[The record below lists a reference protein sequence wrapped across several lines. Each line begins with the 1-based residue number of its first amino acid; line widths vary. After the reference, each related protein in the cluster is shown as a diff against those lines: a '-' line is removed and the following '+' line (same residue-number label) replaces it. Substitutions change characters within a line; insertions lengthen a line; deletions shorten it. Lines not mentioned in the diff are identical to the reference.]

1 MQKLRN
7 FAFLSLTLLFG
18 LRSYAQT
25 ILFQDNF
32 GTGCNSVQQANNVAT
47 PSGTWT
53 TTDLIPPTPSSNAW
67 FISATEV
74 GPLAVAPST
83 CGTDGCNNGAN
94 NQTLHL
100 GSVPDFSGLTPCPS
114 GDCGASYNAGLSFLG
129 VDATTAQRAQS
140 PTFSCAATAGTVYI
154 KFKYLKGGDAPVD
167 NCVLEVSTDGGGSWT
182 QFDDPP
188 TTGVCGA
195 FDYGSGIPLDK
206 GTWAFR
212 NIAVPGAAGAASVK
226 IGLLWKNDA
235 DDFGVDPSFAIDDI
249 VVIDSVLTVVNPV
262 INITGPTT
270 LCIGQ
275 AGTYT
280 ATATAGAPINTWT
293 WSALPAGGSA
303 TGQANGTTTCTINY
317 SFPTAGTYT
326 IGCLA
331 DNGSGAAPPIGS
343 NTIVVT
349 VSANQVP
356 AVSIGP
362 AGPCAAQSVTITPV
376 PTNGGAAPTYQ
387 WFVNG
392 TPNSTGATFT
402 TSTLAVG
409 DLVTC
414 TMTSNSACASPTTAN
429 SNTLT
434 AVNCSVNPTPSITSA
449 TLNGCVNQ
457 PISLS
462 GSASP
467 SSGAVSTW
475 AWTSSPA
482 TATFSAPAG
491 QNTTFTAATPGSYT
505 VTLTVTPGNAQTTTT
520 LTISATPTVG
530 VTPSADTVCL
540 GGTGTTLIASGA
552 STYSWTPATGLSATT
567 GTVVNANPT
576 SNTTYIVTG
585 TTNGCSSTAS
595 SQITA
600 LVVSPVVATAL
611 SNYVCLG
618 STTSITTSAPAALS
632 YSWTPSTGLS
642 CTNCGNPIVTASDT
656 TIYTVTVTG
665 QCFSNTS
672 DTVIIYGV
680 VCGPPVAGFVP
691 SDTVICRYS
700 CITYTDT
707 SKFAPLQYQWY
718 FQGGVPD
725 SSHEQNPTVCYPV
738 ESANSPAGN
747 GMYYVTLIVTNL
759 QGDKDTMI
767 DSIKVDISPIANI
780 NNNQTYTTIELGTS
794 TTLNAT
800 YSSGALYYS
809 WIPSVGM
816 ECPSCSVIEVS
827 PQQNTVYVVKA
838 TNGFGCYDYDTILV
852 RVEKICGDVFVPTAF
867 SPNGDNINDHA
878 LVKNNNCIR
887 SLVFSIFDRW
897 GEKVFYTEDPKSIG
911 WDGTYKGKAMD
922 AGVFVFY
929 VDAVLSDNTTVSQKG
944 NITLVR

>member
-1 MQKLRN
+1 MQKLKN
-7 FAFLSLTLLFG
+7 YAFLSILLLFG
-18 LRSYAQT
+18 FGLNAQVFWTEDFSNACPNNCPALGYAGANGAWTATDGFNDTDANVWMVSYA
-25 ILFQDNF
+25 
-32 GTGCNSVQQANNVAT
+32 
-47 PSGTWT
+47 
-53 TTDLIPPTPSSNAW
+53 
-67 FISATEV
+67 E
-74 GPLAVAPST
+74 
-83 CGTDGCNNGAN
+83 NGAGVGACSN
-94 NQTLHL
+94 SPGSNPTLHITADPAGL
-100 GSVPDFSGLTPCPS
+100 GGLFCVD
-114 GDCGASYNAGLSFLG
+114 DCGASYLSFTGSITDRRMESPVINCTGETSITLKFTYILG
-129 VDATTAQRAQS
+129 
-140 PTFSCAATAGTVYI
+140 G
-154 KFKYLKGGDAPVD
+154 
-167 NCVLEVSTDGGGSWT
+167 
-182 QFDDPP
+182 
-188 TTGVCGA
+188 
-195 FDYGSGIPLDK
+195 
-206 GTWAFR
+206 
-212 NIAVPGAAGAASVK
+212 VPGADFLTVWYNDGATWSTLGTPGQTVVCGTDNGIYAVYTVTLPASADNNPNVR
-226 IGLLWKNDA
+226 IGFQWVNDDSGTGA
-235 DDFGVDPSFAIDDI
+235 DPSVAIDDI
-249 VVIDSVLTVVNPV
+249 TLSSTAVVNPV